1 MSHFKAG
8 RNDIEFGL
16 EELYQI
22 GFERGEVLPS
32 FQFLLKPIEIKRDD
46 VINVYPI
53 LNSLEFDEKSG
64 ILKMTA
70 NPMMNKW

>member
-8 RNDIEFGL
+8 RNDIEFRL
-16 EELYQI
+16 EELYEI

-53 LNSLEFDEKSG
+53 LNSLDFDEKSG

-70 NPMMNKW
+70 NPMMNK